1 MAMPL
6 NVVVKPRASVTAGC
20 RRKAGL
26 CHRPSGCRFDADAK
40 WEVKYAINALSSS
53 CCNHH
58 RRHQGSHDH
67 NAERATG
74 G

>member
-1 MAMPL
+1 
-6 NVVVKPRASVTAGC
+6 
-20 RRKAGL
+20 
-26 CHRPSGCRFDADAK
+26 
-40 WEVKYAINALSSS
+40 VKYAINALSSS